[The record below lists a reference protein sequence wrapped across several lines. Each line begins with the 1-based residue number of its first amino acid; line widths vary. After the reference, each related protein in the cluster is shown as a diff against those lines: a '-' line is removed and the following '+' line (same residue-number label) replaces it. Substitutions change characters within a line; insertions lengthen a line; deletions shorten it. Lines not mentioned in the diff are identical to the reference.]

1 MKRFKKILIATCLSG
16 VALAAANLL
25 SKTNTLKAEANE
37 AENTVTTVYEYALL
51 GETYTVKNGF
61 QGGTTPLGDSI
72 SQSTQEIFLDWA
84 SGSYIFNYGSYNV
97 NLKVYE
103 ESPTDEI
110 EYFGDLPT
118 IIAGYTYELPSAKIT
133 AGIVRTDGAPKIDD
147 YTYTLEISNDK
158 EILGTF
164 KQSQVAEYAFPIG
177 GTYTLSYKYENI
189 FGEVKSFINTVEVV
203 DEKVF
208 IEDLQ
213 DSYYFG
219 STLSFSEIYGLY
231 CGNMYAVEFSAISP
245 SGETLEDISSL
256 FLDEIGVWNMTAQCA
271 FGEEIPI
278 EKVFQIEAEMG
289 LGSFVTGLNS
299 AYLSGASS
307 VPENYFSD
315 ERELVV
321 LSPVGA
327 NMSVTY
333 NGVVDLREMGVQDA
347 IVSFLPNFTTG
358 SGISSAKVILTDV
371 YDPFN
376 TLTISF
382 IRNGSRTE
390 TGGYNNV
397 LITVSYGTV
406 TTGLGNY
413 SALAE
418 HAVAWSNSF
427 YTYWSS
433 TAFTGSTQKNMYP
446 FNFSYDMNTNKVYS
460 YGNYDI
466 IDAKTG
472 NITKHQ
478 REQWC
483 EIANLSASRLVE
495 PFKGFL
501 TGEVYVRI
509 ETTGSGD
516 LGLITLGGK
525 STSSLSVEDYS
536 SANDILLGS
545 CDLDIVG
552 VVGVEY
558 PLPTPI
564 RSNFLKNEIIY
575 SIIDPNGKEVALT
588 QNSFIPEEA
597 GEYTLTYSTINAL
610 GLEATVSYTITIAEE
625 ATPISVLYKKPS
637 EIKAGEIYQINAPI
651 ITGGMGPVSYQ
662 LFFNDAPVEVGAF
675 IKVGATFKLDVIAT
689 DYFGFEKSRS
699 FTVAVDKDA
708 IEVACDFP
716 NSATC
721 GSVFAIPTANIYSY
735 MLGDFV
741 TDYEVYMDGALLSST
756 EIVLPAEPCT
766 IHFEYKTDYGTVE
779 YKLNVIKP
787 VTSATKIEEFLLFE
801 GTGAIYEL
809 GSDVTIGE
817 NEIVAFPYKVSST
830 GLELIFSI
838 KEEDLTYDK
847 ITFVL
852 TSQEGQQVT
861 IGLDGLIGNKAEILI
876 NGIATG
882 KSYKGISGVGNDEW
896 GDEYKDKPYYTFSL
910 KYDDTYRYLLSA
922 NKPILAIDQF
932 LSGVEFNGFGDGVY
946 LSFYVE
952 QLNEENATVCIQRI
966 SNQTFNQGGFI
977 EGDVVA
983 PEIYSNGCASN
994 KIVEKG
1000 HELDFSSVKAFDV
1013 MSKGGTVLITVTGP
1027 DRKAIVKEASPA
1039 DVKGIF
1045 LNSYGVYRINV
1056 LVEDEAGNFANKTYN
1071 YTVADDIPPIL
1082 TVSNVADVEATVG
1095 EEISLFDATVLDNS
1109 NEECTVSV
1117 FVRTPQGKVEI
1128 LVLDMQSV
1136 SNLTYVAYVTGTYDV
1151 WYQATDKSG
1160 NISVVRFVLNAR

>member
-1 MKRFKKILIATCLSG
+1 MKRLTKLLMATCLSG
-16 VALAAANLL
+16 AVLATVGLL
-25 SKTNTLKAEANE
+25 SKTNTLKSEANE
-37 AENTVTTVYEYALL
+37 VENTVTTVYEYALL
-51 GETYTVKNGF
+51 GEIYKIKEDF
-61 QGGTTPLGDSI
+61 EGGMTPRGEVI
-72 SQSTQEIFLDWA
+72 AQTEKEVFLDWA
-84 SGSYIFNYGSYNV
+84 SGSYIFNYDGYTV

-103 ESPTDEI
+103 ESPVDAI
-110 EYFGDLPT
+110 EYSATLST
-118 IIAGYTYELPSAKIT
+118 VIAGYSYELPSAKIT
-133 AGIVRTDGAPKIDD
+133 SGIIRTDGATKIDD
-147 YTYTLEISNDK
+147 YTYTLEISNNEGMLDS
-158 EILGTF
+158 F
-164 KQSQVAEYAFPIG
+164 KYNQIMEYVFPIG
-177 GTYTLSYKYENI
+177 GTYILSYKYENI
-189 FGEVKSFINTVEVV
+189 FGELKSFTNTVEVV
-203 DEKVF
+203 NEKVF

-231 CGNMYAVEFSAISP
+231 CGNMYAVEFSAVSP
-245 SGETLEDISSL
+245 NGETLKDISSL
-256 FLDEIGVWNMTAQCA
+256 FLDEIGAWNITAQCA
-271 FGEEIPI
+271 FGEETPI

-299 AYLSGASS
+299 AYLSGDSS

-321 LSPVGA
+321 LSPIGA

-333 NGVVDLREMGVQDA
+333 NGVVDLREMGMQDA

-358 SGISSAKVILTDV
+358 TGISSAKVILTDV

-376 TLTISF
+376 TLTVSF

-433 TAFTGSTQKNMYP
+433 TAFTGSAQKNMYP
-446 FNFSYDMNTNKVYS
+446 FNFSYDMDTNKVYS

-472 NITKHQ
+472 TITKHQ

-483 EIANLSASRLVE
+483 EIANLSASRLIE

-564 RSNFLKNEIIY
+564 RSNFLKNDIIY
-575 SIIDPNGKEVALT
+575 SIFDPDGNEIAFS
-588 QNSFIPEEA
+588 QDSFIPEKA
-597 GEYTLTYSTINAL
+597 GEYTLTYSTINSL
-610 GLEATVSYTITIAEE
+610 GLEITVSYTITIAEE
-625 ATPISVLYKKPS
+625 ATPIGVLYKKPS
-637 EIKAGEIYQINAPI
+637 QIKAGEIYQINAPI
-651 ITGGMGPVSYQ
+651 ITGGMGPISYQ
-662 LFFNDAPVEVGAF
+662 LFFNDEPVEVGAF
-675 IKVGATFKLDVIAT
+675 VKVGAAFKLDVIAM

-708 IEVACDFP
+708 IEETCDFP

-721 GSVFAIPTANIYSY
+721 GSVFAVPTADIYSY

-741 TDYEVYMDGALLSST
+741 TDYEVYMDGMLLSSA

-766 IHFEYKTDYGTVE
+766 VDFEYKTDYGAVE
-779 YKLNVIKP
+779 YTLNVIKS
-787 VTSATKIEEFLLFE
+787 VTSKTKIEEFLLFE
-801 GTGAIYEL
+801 GTGGIYEL
-809 GSDVTIGE
+809 GSDVTVGE
-817 NEIVAFPYKVSST
+817 KQIVKFPYKVSST
-830 GLELIFSI
+830 GLDLIFSI

-852 TSQEGQQVT
+852 TSQDGQQVT

-876 NGIATG
+876 NGVATG

-922 NKPILAIDQF
+922 NKPILAINQF

-1013 MSKGGTVLITVTGP
+1013 MSKGGTVFITVTGP
-1027 DRKAIVKEASPA
+1027 DRKAIVKDASPA
-1039 DVKGIF
+1039 DVKGIL
-1045 LNSYGVYRINV
+1045 LNNYGIYRINV
-1056 LVEDEAGNFANKTYN
+1056 LVEDSVGNFANKTYN

-1082 TVSNVADVEATVG
+1082 TVSNVTDVDATVG
-1095 EEISLFDATVLDNS
+1095 EVVSLFDATVLDNS
-1109 NEECTVSV
+1109 NEKCTVSV

-1128 LVLDMQSV
+1128 LVLDAESV
-1136 SNLTYVAYVTGTYDV
+1136 SGLTYIAYVTGTYDV